1 MLKIIRYMIA
11 ICFFIIAI
19 MFFKNKTIKIKK
31 RLLKFIPS
39 IFLSLLIFIMPFE
52 NLFLKFD
59 TPELAFNYSIS
70 NRNIIKIVPNKL
82 SALVIYEENGH
93 TTATLIN
100 KCDDK
105 WKASFLPDDQI
116 QLRLENNEIVLI
128 TKERKSNNFYVMIS
142 LKSNIKTLSDN
153 YDSYFELYSSNQIWN
168 SFVAYVENYE
178 NDYIINID
186 GKEYKIEI

>member
-1 MLKIIRYMIA
+1 MIA